1 MNDSSQK
8 VTHRQ
13 NAILAAI
20 TVFFIL
26 LILIMVGISMGN
38 VSGVE
43 FSPDDFSR
51 RSFSY
56 TRLPWLKWT
65 VSGKRY
71 QELQPKLDLIGEGL
85 ITPQPVKNW
94 HLVSEDQQITQPA
107 ESDARFLVDLL
118 DLYCPKDFSN
128 VWLKWNEKYPDLAKV
143 FWPFIAE
150 LARDELYLAI
160 PEFIE
165 MALKVERQE
174 QERDAVELTR
184 DFENRL
190 RMKLQA
196 TYRSHGKMDQELGR
210 IERAR
215 YRLNKAD
222 SFK

>member
-1 MNDSSQK
+1 
-8 VTHRQ
+8 
-13 NAILAAI
+13 
-20 TVFFIL
+20 
-26 LILIMVGISMGN
+26 MGN

-43 FSPDDFSR
+43 FSPDDFSQ

-71 QELQPKLDLIGEGL
+71 QELQPKIDLVGEGL

-94 HLVSEDQQITQPA
+94 HLVSEDQQTKQPA

-118 DLYCPKDFSN
+118 DLYCPQDFSN

-143 FWPFIAE
+143 FWPIIAE

-165 MALKVERQE
+165 MALNVERQE
-174 QERDAVELTR
+174 QERDAVELTSN
-184 DFENRL
+184 FENRL
-190 RMKLQA
+190 KMKLQA

-210 IERAR
+210 TERAS
-215 YRLNKAD
+215 YRLDKAD